1 MKSARMTARLDL
13 VLDQDLKDRVAEM
26 AGVTGMPM
34 SEFVRQTLANVSPNR
49 LVLADEEL
57 EAIARKMRGERQDDN
72 RGRAVLAVVERRICR
87 AAECRRREIVRRSLA
102 FPTCLE
108 CGYETRE
115 TLAECPSCGNPIT
128 QPEET

>member
-13 VLDQDLKDRVAEM
+13 VLDQELKDRVSEM
-26 AGVTGMPM
+26 AEVTGMAM

-57 EAIARKMRGERQDDN
+57 EAIARKMRGERQDGN
-72 RGRAVLAVVERRICR
+72 RGRAVLAGVERRICR
-87 AAECRRREIVRRSLA
+87 AAECRRKSIAIGLLI
-102 FPTCLE
+102 FDTCPE

-115 TLAECPSCGNPIT
+115 VLTECPRCGNAV